1 MKVILTQE
9 DIEQALVDYVGKLVT
24 VQEGFEISVEKI
36 IAGRGDK
43 GLTAEVDISE
53 PKDDEPVVQQ
63 DAPKVRKPRQRKAKV
78 ETGEETT
85 AQEDPKPV
93 AAAEEKK
100 PEAPNEPANPD
111 PEPEDPPFVQD
122 EEESQIGPNDG
133 TAQTAVVKE
142 PEPVIG
148 KAEARTATEPVD
160 EAPKR
165 PSIFNRAQRPT
176 NS

>member
-53 PKDDEPVVQQ
+53 PKDDKPVVQQ
-63 DAPKVRKPRQRKAKV
+63 DAPKTRKPRQRKAKV
-78 ETGEETT
+78 ETGEEQQP
-85 AQEDPKPV
+85 AQEDPKP
-93 AAAEEKK
+93 AAPIET
-100 PEAPNEPANPD
+100 PVNPD
-111 PEPEDPPFVQD
+111 PAPENPPFITD
-122 EEESQIGPNDG
+122 EEESQVGPDDG
-133 TAQTAVVKE
+133 TVETAVVKE
-142 PEPVIG
+142 PEAIVG
-148 KAEARTATEPVD
+148 KAEARTATEPV
-160 EAPKR
+160 EEVFKR

>member
-78 ETGEETT
+78 ETGDETP

-93 AAAEEKK
+93 VAAEEKK
-100 PEAPNEPANPD
+100 PEAPNEPVNTD

-122 EEESQIGPNDG
+122 DGSQIGPDDG
-133 TAQTAVVKE
+133 TVETAVLKE

>member
-43 GLTAEVDISE
+43 GLQAEVDISE
-53 PKDDEPVVQQ
+53 PKEDEPAVQQ
-63 DAPKVRKPRQRKAKV
+63 DAPKVRKTRQRKAKV
-78 ETGEETT
+78 ETGDETP

-93 AAAEEKK
+93 VAAEEKK
-100 PEAPNEPANPD
+100 PEAAAD
-111 PEPEDPPFVQD
+111 PEREDPPFIHD
-122 EEESQIGPNDG
+122 GGDDSQIGPDDG
-133 TAQTAVVKE
+133 TVETAVVKE
-142 PEPVIG
+142 PEAVVG
-148 KAEARTATEPVD
+148 KAEARTATEPVE

>member
-43 GLTAEVDISE
+43 GLQAEVDISE
-53 PKDDEPVVQQ
+53 PKEDDPVVQQ

-93 AAAEEKK
+93 VTSKEKN

-111 PEPEDPPFVQD
+111 PEPEDTPFVQD
-122 EEESQIGPNDG
+122 EEESQIGPDDG
-133 TAQTAVVKE
+133 TVETAVVKE
-142 PEPVIG
+142 PEP
-148 KAEARTATEPVD
+148 AD

>member
-43 GLTAEVDISE
+43 GLQAEVDISE

-63 DAPKVRKPRQRKAKV
+63 DAPKARKPRQRKAKV
-78 ETGEETT
+78 ETGDETP

-93 AAAEEKK
+93 VVAEEKK

-122 EEESQIGPNDG
+122 EEESQIGPDDG
-133 TAQTAVVKE
+133 TTQTAAVKE
-142 PEPVIG
+142 PEP
-148 KAEARTATEPVD
+148 AD